1 MSTSKSFITFF
12 EDCLSHISGIKTK
25 AMFGEYALYKD
36 GKVVWLICDDT
47 FFLKI
52 TPNTTTILWEIHPT
66 GFPYPWAKPQYIIEE
81 DILED
86 REKTKELI
94 EKCAENIAVPK
105 KKTPKK

>member
-12 EDCLSHISGIKTK
+12 EDCLCHISGMKTK

-36 GKVVWLICDDT
+36 AKVVGLICDDT

-52 TPNTTTILWEIHPT
+52 TTNTTKILWESHST

-86 REKTKELI
+86 REKIQELI
-94 EKCAENIAVPK
+94 EKCAQDIIPK
-105 KKTPKK
+105 KKKK